1 MISICCTTH
10 IHISISY
17 TTLFRS
23 RPGTDAEAV
32 GLVGPVPI
40 RSGKVGEVLVLAGID
55 ELEVI
60 VLIIEVLPVEEVDEA
75 AVVGAFGLRPGL
87 WCLHFVALGLLG
99 SRFGVVGG
107 FGILRGCLRLFG
119 GILRSVGLIGLAPA
133 PGEEETCRQGGG
145 RCKNSWSTHFL
156 CLPFRVG
163 RENSPPEHIERS
175 TSTLIAYPGE

>member
-75 AVVGAFGLRPGL
+75 DVVGRTEENTSELQSRRQL
-87 WCLHFVALGLLG
+87 VCSHLLDK
-99 SRFGVVGG
+99 
-107 FGILRGCLRLFG
+107 LQ
-119 GILRSVGLIGLAPA
+119 P
-133 PGEEETCRQGGG
+133 
-145 RCKNSWSTHFL
+145 
-156 CLPFRVG
+156 
-163 RENSPPEHIERS
+163 
-175 TSTLIAYPGE
+175 

>member
-55 ELEVI
+55 ELDVI

-75 AVVGAFGLRPGL
+75 AVVGAFGPRPGL
-87 WCLHFVALGLLG
+87 WRLHGGAVRLLG
-99 SRFGVVGG
+99 TRFGGSGG
-107 FGILRGCLRLFG
+107 SGIRRGDR
-119 GILRSVGLIGLAPA
+119 R
-133 PGEEETCRQGGG
+133 
-145 RCKNSWSTHFL
+145 
-156 CLPFRVG
+156 
-163 RENSPPEHIERS
+163 
-175 TSTLIAYPGE
+175 